1 VYPIGAVGCSSSEL
15 EPELPSPRRG
25 DPGPGQAG
33 REREKTKSEKVVNA
47 GNWTMSLTTGAPN
60 ATVTNARTN
69 AEGSDK
75 CMLVRI
81 YLD

>member
-47 GNWTMSLTTGAPN
+47 G
-60 ATVTNARTN
+60 
-69 AEGSDK
+69 K
-75 CMLVRI
+75 
-81 YLD
+81 LDNVAYHWSAQCDGDECQNEY